1 METFALVKCDRLL
14 SFYSSNVFQQEL
26 YDSVKRPTRR
36 F

>member
-1 METFALVKCDRLL
+1 METFALVECDRL